1 MERLDRVIF
10 YSLDKTIKTYRQF
23 AQKRFFEQGFDITI
37 DQWLV
42 LNAIYEKPGI
52 TQLEIAGKVFN
63 DTASVTRIIDL
74 LIKKELLKRDVHS
87 SDRRRFTLEITPG
100 GTKLMTKIIHVVE
113 KNREIALQGI
123 SDKELILMK
132 ETLNHIIDNCK
143 QVL

>member
-42 LNAIYEKPGI
+42 LNALYEKPDI
-52 TQLEIAGKVFN
+52 TQLEIAGKVFK

-74 LIKKELLKRDVHS
+74 LIKKGLLIREAHNT
-87 SDRRRFTLEITPG
+87 DRRRFTLELTAEG
-100 GTKLMTKIIHVVE
+100 RKLITKITGVVE
-113 KNREIALQGI
+113 RNRAIALQGI
-123 SDKELILMK
+123 TEKELIRMK
-132 ETLNHIIDNCK
+132 ETLNNIIDNCK
-143 QVL
+143 KVL

>member
-42 LNAIYEKPGI
+42 LNALYEKPDI
-52 TQLEIAGKVFN
+52 TQFEIASKVFK

-74 LIKKELLKRDVHS
+74 LIKKGLLIREAHS
-87 SDRRRFTLEITPG
+87 LDRRRFTLELTAEG
-100 GTKLMTKIIHVVE
+100 KKLITKITGVVE
-113 KNREIALQGI
+113 QNRAIALQGI
-123 SDKELILMK
+123 TEKELIRMK
-132 ETLNHIIDNCK
+132 ETLNDIIDNCK
-143 QVL
+143 KVL